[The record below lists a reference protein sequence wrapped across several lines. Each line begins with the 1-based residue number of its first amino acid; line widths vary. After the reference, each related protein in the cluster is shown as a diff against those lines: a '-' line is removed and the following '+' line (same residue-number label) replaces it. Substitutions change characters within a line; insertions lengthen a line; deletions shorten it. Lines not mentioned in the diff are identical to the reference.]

1 MDKSLKEIIE
11 EFKSYR
17 IEKPPLEIIEHY
29 KRDLQ
34 AIQDSMEII
43 QGRWKMSIIALLCNG
58 EFRYSE
64 LEKGLPKITPRMLS
78 KELRALEI
86 NGLILRTVYD
96 SLPLKVT
103 YKLADYGYTLIPLII
118 ELTNCDILYGQ
129 DKSKCASHIGNK
141 RLQAVLD
148 TYAARYYNLLS
159 TFSKQT

>member
-1 MDKSLKEIIE
+1 MDKELHAKIE

-17 IEKPPLEIIEHY
+17 IDKPPLEIIEHY
-29 KRDLQ
+29 KEELR
-34 AIQDSMEII
+34 AMQDALDII
-43 QGRWKMSIIALLCNG
+43 SGRWKMQIIALLCNG

-103 YKLADYGYTLIPLII
+103 YKLADYGYTLVPLII
-118 ELTNCDILYGQ
+118 ELTNWG
-129 DKSKCASHIGNK
+129 
-141 RLQAVLD
+141 
-148 TYAARYYNLLS
+148 
-159 TFSKQT
+159 KQHREKIKTATL